1 MTEGTITPNCK
12 YIVQCRSQIGAPD
25 KIDLRDTWLT
35 TNLEEYPSYTPS
47 DEPSVSPNNNNI
59 MLTLLQPVIN
69 VQEIPS
75 SEGSPVSDVIECK
88 YY

>member
-12 YIVQCRSQIGAPD
+12 YLVQCRSQIGAPD

-59 MLTLLQPVIN
+59 MLMLLQ
-69 VQEIPS
+69 
-75 SEGSPVSDVIECK
+75 DVLHV
-88 YY
+88 